1 MEAEHFNGLDKG
13 DFYSD
18 DGVVRAKDASGDSS
32 AYNRQNALKPSDDT
46 AETDEMH
53 GTRRR
58 RMLKAE
64 DKEKTLHYGYNGA
77 AGLEKVNNAR
87 G

>member
-13 DFYSD
+13 DFD
-18 DGVVRAKDASGDSS
+18 IEDGEAGAEDATAD
-32 AYNRQNALKPSDDT
+32 ADT
-46 AETDEMH
+46 ARETAEEEEEMH

-58 RMLKAE
+58 RMLKAG
-64 DKEKTLHYGYNGA
+64 DREKTLHYGYNGA

>member
-1 MEAEHFNGLDKG
+1 
-13 DFYSD
+13 
-18 DGVVRAKDASGDSS
+18 
-32 AYNRQNALKPSDDT
+32 
-46 AETDEMH
+46 MH

-64 DKEKTLHYGYNGA
+64 DREKTLHYGYNGA

>member
-13 DFYSD
+13 DFD
-18 DGVVRAKDASGDSS
+18 IEDGKTEAKDAT
-32 AYNRQNALKPSDDT
+32 DDASTASET
-46 AETDEMH
+46 AEEDEMH

-58 RMLKAE
+58 RMLKSG
-64 DKEKTLHYGYNGA
+64 DREKTLHYGYNGA